1 MATFGC
7 ILNSF
12 DEKKPEREKKRNV
25 KSKETFSWK
34 YLTFGSNICLGV
46 DETRQ

>member
-1 MATFGC
+1 MATFEC
-7 ILNSF
+7 IYNGF
-12 DEKKPEREKKRNV
+12 DEKEPKEKKNV
-25 KSKETFSWK
+25 KSKETFSRK